1 MGLNG
6 RLEDLPLLDIVQ
18 VVAFSQKTGYLSL
31 ETPRGEAAIVFE
43 RGLVVSCF
51 TPETPA
57 IEARVA
63 QLPAGERAAL
73 IRKRIETALE
83 ELVRLREGQ
92 FLFSLTPEVPASVNH
107 REIRAETLE
116 HGIKAEELLLELARG
131 MDEDRRDAAAAVE
144 SGFAE
149 SAGAV
154 ASSPDA
160 ESVPEQ
166 TLGTGAATATDP
178 DTTDLPED
186 TAPEDSGVPSLPELE
201 ALPEEE
207 GRHHIVLL
215 VDDEADL
222 RAILAGVFIEG
233 RWQVVEAGTPSVALR
248 AARSLQDLGLP
259 FVLVVD
265 RGMPTSDGASFDGGL
280 EVIRRLKQAGF
291 EPPALLMT
299 DRMTRPLHDRGRKL
313 GVARFVFKPSLSRLD
328 PEQFAADIRAFGE
341 HVRDTILPVL
351 EPAAFVLPPES
362 APEAP
367 MPRTE
372 EAWREAAELQR
383 RLEDLRRPQ
392 DAGQVS
398 ALVMSMARDF
408 FERGVLFIVK
418 DDELRG
424 LGGFGPA
431 AHDDIILVIREARI
445 PLSEA
450 SIFQEVVVS
459 GRGHYGP
466 LPAGRFEA
474 LLLDSLGAFA
484 AREAALMPLVTN
496 RETIALLYADNP
508 ETGAAMPR
516 LDTLEVFLGQA
527 GRALESAFLQRKRE
541 SRGGRGASGPRVNQT
556 ELPGGARQG
565 S

>member
-18 VVAFSQKTGYLSL
+18 VVAFSQKTGYLTV
-31 ETPRGEAAIVFE
+31 ETHRGEAAIVFE
-43 RGLVVSCF
+43 RGMVVSCF
-51 TPETPA
+51 TPDTPA
-57 IEARVA
+57 LPGEVA
-63 QLPAGERAAL
+63 QVAGPERAAA

-92 FLFSLTPEVPASVNH
+92 FLFSLTPEVPAVVNG

-116 HGIKAEELLLELARG
+116 QGIKAEELLLELARG

-144 SGFAE
+144 TGFAE
-149 SAGAV
+149 AAETL
-154 ASSPDA
+154 SP
-160 ESVPEQ
+160 SPGPEP
-166 TLGTGAATATDP
+166 AATAIGPGPSGEGVETVDLGE
-178 DTTDLPED
+178 LPEESAAD
-186 TAPEDSGVPSLPELE
+186 RELPPLPELE
-201 ALPEEE
+201 DLPDEE
-207 GRHHIVLL
+207 GQHRVVLL
-215 VDDEADL
+215 VEDEADL
-222 RAILAGVFIEG
+222 RALLARAFIEG
-233 RWQVVEAGTPSVALR
+233 NWQVVEAGSPASAMR

-291 EPPALLMT
+291 DPPALLMT
-299 DRMTRPLHDRGRKL
+299 DRMTRTLQERGRKL

-328 PEQFAADIRAFGE
+328 PEQFAADIGAFGK

-351 EPAAFVLPPES
+351 QPAAFSSPPGPETSLPRDD
-362 APEAP
+362 A
-367 MPRTE
+367 
-372 EAWREAAELQR
+372 AWREAAELQR

-392 DAGQVS
+392 DAGQIS

-431 AHDDIILVIREARI
+431 AHDDIVLVVREARI

-450 SIFQEVVVS
+450 SIFQEVVAT
-459 GRGHYGP
+459 GRAHHGP

-484 AREAALMPLVTN
+484 AREAAVMPLVAN
-496 RETIALLYADNP
+496 RETIALLYGDNP
-508 ETGAAMPR
+508 ETGAGMKP
-516 LDTLEVFLGQA
+516 LEALEIFLSQA
-527 GRALESAFLQRKRE
+527 GQSLERAFLQRKRE
-541 SRGGRGASGPRVNQT
+541 ARAGREAAVSSSPRAGLAGN
-556 ELPGGARQG
+556 ARPEA
-565 S
+565 

>member
-18 VVAFSQKTGYLSL
+18 VVAFSQKTGYLSV

-51 TPETPA
+51 TPDTPV
-57 IEARVA
+57 IEARA
-63 QLPAGERAAL
+63 AELAAGERAAL
-73 IRKRIETALE
+73 IRKRIEIALE

-92 FLFSLTPEVPASVNH
+92 FQFSLTPGVPAIVNR
-107 REIRAETLE
+107 REIRGETLE
-116 HGIKAEELLLELARG
+116 QGIKAEELLLELARG

-149 SAGAV
+149 AAEAV
-154 ASSPDA
+154 TPGPDP
-160 ESVPEQ
+160 VPIPEG
-166 TLGTGAATATDP
+166 TLGSGTTDTATD
-178 DTTDLPED
+178 TAELPEEP
-186 TAPEDSGVPSLPELE
+186 AFEDKALPPLPELE

-207 GRHHIVLL
+207 GRHRIVLL
-215 VDDEADL
+215 VDDEPDL
-222 RAILAGVFIEG
+222 RAVLAAVFIEG
-233 RWQVVEAGTPSVALR
+233 NWQVVEAGTPSAAHR

-299 DRMTRPLHDRGRKL
+299 DRMTRPLHERGRKL

-351 EPAAFVLPPES
+351 EPAAFLLPPVS
-362 APEAP
+362 AREAP
-367 MPRTE
+367 LPRSD
-372 EAWREAAELQR
+372 EAWREAADLQR

-450 SIFQEVVVS
+450 SIFQEVVAS

-466 LPAGRFEA
+466 LPLGRFEA
-474 LLLDSLGAFA
+474 LLLDSLGAFR

-516 LDTLEVFLGQA
+516 LDTLEVFLSQA

-541 SRGGRGASGPRVNQT
+541 ARAGRGESGARADRT
-556 ELPGGARQG
+556 GLAGSARQG